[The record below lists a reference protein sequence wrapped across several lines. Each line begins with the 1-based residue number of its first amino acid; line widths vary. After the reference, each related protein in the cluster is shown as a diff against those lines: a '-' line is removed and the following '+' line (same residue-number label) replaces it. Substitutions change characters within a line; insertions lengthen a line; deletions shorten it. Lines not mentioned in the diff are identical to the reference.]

1 MVKITPKCTKIYD
14 VRVDVKDSAGN
25 VDSRLLDFTVQNTL
39 KNTSTVSEET
49 LPFGQSFMINASAEN
64 GSGDYKYKVIYKLSS
79 EKEWTIAQDYST
91 NSSITLNPAHTGKY
105 YLRVIVKDSSGM
117 FVQKAFVIRVTSTLV
132 NTSAVSSDS
141 VSLGGSVT
149 INASAQKGSGNYKYA
164 VLYRPESGENWT
176 RLQDYSDNASVSF
189 KPKAAVKYVI
199 RVKVKDSDNNVAVK
213 EFTLNVYKPL
223 KNNSKLSADSI
234 KKGETVNISCSSSG
248 GLGTVT
254 YAVSYRLYGKSNW
267 TSLSDYSTNESV
279 SF

>member
-1 MVKITPKCTKIYD
+1 MRHGTRESVCND
-14 VRVDVKDSAGN
+14 AG
-25 VDSRLLDFTVQNTL
+25 
-39 KNTSTVSEET
+39 
-49 LPFGQSFMINASAEN
+49 
-64 GSGDYKYKVIYKLSS
+64 
-79 EKEWTIAQDYST
+79 
-91 NSSITLNPAHTGKY
+91 
-105 YLRVIVKDSSGM
+105 
-117 FVQKAFVIRVTSTLV
+117 
-132 NTSAVSSDS
+132 
-141 VSLGGSVT
+141 
-149 INASAQKGSGNYKYA
+149 NASAQKGSGNYKYA

-279 SF
+279 SFCPNTAEKYVIKVMAKDENGTVVSKIAYLTVKK